1 VSRFKLNTVYLP
13 LPALIKKPAISF
25 FIHWIGWILLYFIT
39 YIPSLINSTKINW
52 EGVVFNYV
60 VLASINFI
68 LFYLVAFILLPFIG
82 IDKKRWIWLIVIC
95 LTLAFAFCFAKFRLE
110 IFRAE
115 KLMVM
120 RFDKSTGWILQKN
133 SSHTEPLGVFSYRFR
148 NYLQL
153 DILNTISIIFIAFAY
168 RLLLAWY
175 MQEKIRKDLENQKLR
190 AELSYLKMQM
200 NPHFLFNALNNI
212 YSLAISEK
220 GKKTGDSIM
229 KLSELLRYVLYEKED
244 EQNKVSLE
252 KEIKHINSYIDLVKL
267 RYENGVYINFSIEGD
282 TSNKRIAPLLLFPLI
297 ENASKHGV
305 MNDPKKPTQVD
316 LNVSDS
322 SIRFTIK
329 NYKNNYLKDETG
341 GIGIQNVQKR
351 LDLLYPNQYTLKVDD
366 SGDQFIVDLQLPL

>member
-1 VSRFKLNTVYLP
+1 
-13 LPALIKKPAISF
+13 
-25 FIHWIGWILLYFIT
+25 
-39 YIPSLINSTKINW
+39 
-52 EGVVFNYV
+52 
-60 VLASINFI
+60 
-68 LFYLVAFILLPFIG
+68 
-82 IDKKRWIWLIVIC
+82 
-95 LTLAFAFCFAKFRLE
+95 
-110 IFRAE
+110 
-115 KLMVM
+115 
-120 RFDKSTGWILQKN
+120 
-133 SSHTEPLGVFSYRFR
+133 
-148 NYLQL
+148 
-153 DILNTISIIFIAFAY
+153 
-168 RLLLAWY
+168 
-175 MQEKIRKDLENQKLR
+175 MQEKIRKDLENQKLQ
-190 AELSYLKMQM
+190 AELSYLKMQV

-267 RYENGVYINFSIEGD
+267 RYENGVYINFSIEGY

-305 MNDPKKPTQVD
+305 MNDPDKPTQID
-316 LNVSDS
+316 LNVADS

-351 LDLLYPNQYTLKVDD
+351 LDLLYPNQYTLKVDE